1 MFFNTSHN
9 FQRMR
14 IKFLLVVYI
23 LFCQV
28 LFCNAQS
35 SIGGLIVDATG
46 QPLAGTSVLLYRS
59 VDTTLVKGS
68 LTTKE
73 GTFHFGDL
81 PSGRYHIL
89 SSFSGFKDAYSG
101 DFNVNGHDNITL
113 PVLEISQQ
121 IKGLEAVS
129 VTAKRP
135 MFEQKIDRMVI
146 NVANSI
152 TNTGST
158 ALEVLM
164 RSPGVT
170 VNQQNNTLSMNGK
183 DGVVLIL
190 NGKVNRMPAEAMLQ
204 MLAGMSSSNIEK
216 IELITTPPANFDA
229 EGNAG
234 FINIVLKKNTQY
246 GTNGAVSATA
256 GYGLRGGPVTGGSVT
271 FNHRKNKFNLYGDYS
286 FIRTVPNTDL
296 SFYRKVNNGNNVI
309 ENTATS
315 RRKDFRRNHDA
326 RIGVDYEVNKKTTAG
341 ILVSGFSNMYGM
353 KGVNYSNIFL
363 NGALD
368 TSIIINNPERHPLDN
383 YSINVNVLHKFK
395 DEQQLSLNADYI
407 YFKDANTLSY
417 LNNYYDKT
425 GEFLYN
431 DKTRSSKTTP
441 IKFWVTT
448 ADYSARLTKNIDME
462 GGVKASFSNFV
473 NDVRVERESQSSW
486 MVDKDFTSNYKLDEN
501 IFAGYASFNIK
512 LGKKTSSKAGLRY
525 EYTNSNLGS
534 DTKKDIVDKHYGN
547 WFPSVFIS
555 QLINDN
561 SSFNFSY
568 NRRITRPTFNDMAP
582 FVYFVD
588 PNTVFSGNPA
598 LQPSIANGGKV
609 DYLLKRFVFS
619 VSYTKEKNTIT
630 NFSPTVDPVN
640 NKQTLAAENQRSK
653 DIIAIAVT
661 LPFTIKSWWTMQN
674 SLSAYWQKLDA
685 TYKGE
690 PVEIKQKNVSVNS
703 TQSFILPRNFS
714 TELSGIY
721 TSGGLFGIYKS
732 ASTTSLNLGIQKK
745 LGLNGG
751 NLAFNVTNFSGP
763 PHLKL
768 SVNQPQQNL
777 VVNVD
782 VKFVVTTFKLTY
794 SKRFGN
800 MKVKENRSRER
811 GSEAELNRVHAS

>member
-1 MFFNTSHN
+1 M
-9 FQRMR
+9 Q
-14 IKFLLVVYI
+14 IKLKLLPVV
-23 LFCQV
+23 FV
-28 LFCNAQS
+28 LFLNSSLCNAQS
-35 SIGGLIVDATG
+35 SIQGSVSDGTG
-46 QPLAGTSVLLYRS
+46 QPLAGTSVLLYKS
-59 VDTTLVKGS
+59 ADSSLVKGS
-68 LTTKE
+68 VTTQE
-73 GTFHFGDL
+73 GTFHFKNLSSD
-81 PSGRYHIL
+81 RYYIL
-89 SSFSGFKDAYSG
+89 SSFSDFKDAYSG

-113 PVLEISQQ
+113 PVLKISQK
-121 IKGLEAVS
+121 ITGLEEVR
-129 VTAKRP
+129 VTVKKP

-183 DGVVLIL
+183 DGVVVIL

-204 MLAGMSSSNIEK
+204 MLAGMSSANIEK

-256 GYGLRGGPVTGGSVT
+256 GYGIGGGPVTASSVT

-286 FIRTVPNTDL
+286 FIRTVPNTDIF
-296 SFYRKVNNGNNVI
+296 SYRRVINGNNVI
-309 ENTATS
+309 ENSITS

-326 RIGVDYEVNKKTTAG
+326 RIGLDYEVDRKTTAG
-341 ILVSGFSNMYGM
+341 ILVSGFSNMYAM

-383 YSINVNVLHKFK
+383 YSINVNLLHKFK

-417 LNNYYDKT
+417 LNNFYNNK

-448 ADYSARLTKNIDME
+448 ADYSARLTKSVDME
-462 GGVKASFSNFV
+462 GGVKASFSNFI
-473 NDVRVERESQSSW
+473 NDVRVERERQSNW
-486 MVDKDFTSNYKLDEN
+486 VIDKDFTSNYNLNES

-534 DTKKDIVDKHYGN
+534 ETKKNIVDRHYGN
-547 WFPSVFIS
+547 WFPSIFIS

-568 NRRITRPTFNDMAP
+568 SRRITRPTFNDMAP

-598 LQPSIANGGKV
+598 LQPSIANAGKV

-630 NFSPTVDPVN
+630 DFSPTVDPVN
-640 NKQTLAAENQRSK
+640 NKQTLAAENQKSK
-653 DIIAIAVT
+653 DIIAVAVT
-661 LPFTIKSWWTMQN
+661 LPFTIKTWWTMQN
-674 SLSAYWQKLDA
+674 NLSAYWQQLDA
-685 TYKGE
+685 FYKGE
-690 PVEIKQKNVSVNS
+690 PINIKQKNISFNS
-703 TQSFILPRNFS
+703 TQSFILPKKFS
-714 TELSGIY
+714 MELSGIY
-721 TSGGLFGIYKS
+721 TSGGLFGIYKA
-732 ASTTSLNLGIQKK
+732 ASTTSLNLGVQKK

-763 PHLKL
+763 PSLKI

-777 VVNVD
+777 VVNLNVR
-782 VKFVVTTFKLTY
+782 FVVTTFKLTY
-794 SKRFGN
+794 SKKFGN
-800 MKVKENRSRER
+800 MKVKENRNRET
-811 GSEAELNRVHAS
+811 GSEDELKRVHTN

>member
-1 MFFNTSHN
+1 MQINLKLMPVVFV
-9 FQRMR
+9 
-14 IKFLLVVYI
+14 LL
-23 LFCQV
+23 LHAS
-28 LFCNAQS
+28 LCNAQS
-35 SIGGLIVDATG
+35 SIQGSVSDGTG
-46 QPLAGTSVLLYRS
+46 QPLAGTSVLLYKS
-59 VDTTLVKGS
+59 ADSSLVKGS
-68 LTTKE
+68 VTTQE
-73 GTFHFGDL
+73 GIFHFENLSSD
-81 PSGRYHIL
+81 RYYIL

-101 DFNVNGHDNITL
+101 VFNVNGHDNITL
-113 PVLEISQQ
+113 PVLKISQK
-121 IKGLEAVS
+121 ITGLEEVR
-129 VTAKRP
+129 VTVKKP

-183 DGVVLIL
+183 DGVVVIL
-190 NGKVNRMPAEAMLQ
+190 NGKVNRMPSEAMLQ

-256 GYGLRGGPVTGGSVT
+256 GYGIGGGPVTGGSVT

-296 SFYRKVNNGNNVI
+296 FLYRKVTNGSDVI
-309 ENTATS
+309 ENSMSS

-326 RIGVDYEVNKKTTAG
+326 RIGLDYEVDKKTTAG

-353 KGVNYSNIFL
+353 KGVNYSDIFL

-383 YSINVNVLHKFK
+383 YSINLNVLHKFK

-417 LNNYYDKT
+417 FNNFYNSN

-431 DKTRSSKTTP
+431 DKTRSSKVTP
-441 IKFWVTT
+441 IKFWVST

-473 NDVRVERESQSSW
+473 NDVRVERERQSNW
-486 MVDKDFTSNYKLDEN
+486 MVDKDFTSNYNLNES

-534 DTKKDIVDKHYGN
+534 ETRKNIVDRHYGN
-547 WFPSVFIS
+547 WFPSIFVS
-555 QLINDN
+555 QSVNDN
-561 SSFNFSY
+561 SSFNLSY
-568 NRRITRPTFNDMAP
+568 SRRITRPTFNDMAP

-588 PNTVFSGNPA
+588 PNTIFSGNPA
-598 LQPSIANGGKV
+598 LQPSIANAVKV

-619 VSYTKEKNTIT
+619 LSYTNEKNTIT
-630 NFSPTVDPVN
+630 NFSPTVDPVS
-640 NKQTLAAENQRSK
+640 NKQTLSAENQKSK
-653 DIIAIAVT
+653 DIIALAVT
-661 LPFTIKSWWTMQN
+661 LPFTIKTWWTMQN
-674 SLSAYWQKLDA
+674 NLSAYWQQLDA
-685 TYKGE
+685 FYKGE
-690 PVEIKQKNVSVNS
+690 PVDIKQKNFSVNS

-714 TELSGIY
+714 MELSGIFM
-721 TSGGLFGIYKS
+721 SGGLFGIYKA
-732 ASTTSLNLGIQKK
+732 ASSTSLNLGIQKK

-751 NLAFNVTNFSGP
+751 NLAFNVTDFSGP
-763 PHLKL
+763 PYLKL

-777 VVNVD
+777 IVNVNIR
-782 VKFVVTTFKLTY
+782 FVVTTFKLTY
-794 SKRFGN
+794 SKKFGN
-800 MKVKENRSRER
+800 MKVKESRSRER
-811 GSEAELNRVHAS
+811 GSEDELNRVHPN